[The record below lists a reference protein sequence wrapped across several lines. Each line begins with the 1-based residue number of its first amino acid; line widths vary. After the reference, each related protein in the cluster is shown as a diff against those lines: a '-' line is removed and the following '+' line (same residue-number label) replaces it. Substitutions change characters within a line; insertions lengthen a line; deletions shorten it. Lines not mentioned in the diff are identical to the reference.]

1 MTRRAIHIECQFGF
15 AFDDIV
21 QTAQLAEQCGYHA
34 LWASD
39 HLFWDADS
47 THRNCLEPW
56 TLLTALAP
64 LTTTLRLGSHVTC
77 NAFRHPSML
86 AKTVACLDV
95 ISQGRVDCGMGAGW
109 NDLECRAYGI
119 PFPSIGARMDQL
131 GEAARILKQLWSQDR
146 VTFRGEHY
154 QLDGALCAPKPVQR
168 PLPLWI
174 GGQGEHRLLRL
185 VAQEADGWNMVLGRS
200 VSEVKQK
207 LDVLRRHCD
216 AVGRDM
222 AAIDKSL
229 FVFTYLCDSD
239 AAFRQLQD
247 DQVRQLGPHG
257 AAPLDRARELGLGGS
272 VAQVTEALGAYQ
284 ALGFDYFIALFPY
297 THERLFLQRY
307 AEEIWPHLKA
317 SE

>member
-1 MTRRAIHIECQFGF
+1 MTRRAIHIESQFGF
-15 AFDDIV
+15 TFDDVV
-21 QTAQLAEQCGYHA
+21 QTAQLAEQTGYHA

-47 THRNCLEPW
+47 THRHCLEPW

-86 AKTVACLDV
+86 AKTVACLDT
-95 ISQGRVDCGMGAGW
+95 ISQGRVDCGIGAGW
-109 NDLECRAYGI
+109 NELECRAYGL
-119 PFPSIGARMDQL
+119 PFPSIRTRMEQL
-131 GEAARILKQLWSQDR
+131 GEAVRILKQLWSQNR
-146 VTFRGEHY
+146 VNFCGQHY
-154 QLDGALCAPKPVQR
+154 QLDDALCAPKPVQH

-174 GGQGEHRLLRL
+174 GGQGEQRLLRL
-185 VAQEADGWNMVLGRS
+185 VAQEADGWNMVLGCS
-200 VSEVKQK
+200 VPEVRHK

-239 AAFRQLQD
+239 QTFRRLQNE
-247 DQVRQLGPHG
+247 QAERLGPHST
-257 AAPLDRARELGLGGS
+257 APVDRARQLGLGGS
-272 VAQVTEALGAYQ
+272 VAQVTDALGAYL

-307 AEEIWPHLKA
+307 AEEIWPHLSQA
-317 SE
+317 